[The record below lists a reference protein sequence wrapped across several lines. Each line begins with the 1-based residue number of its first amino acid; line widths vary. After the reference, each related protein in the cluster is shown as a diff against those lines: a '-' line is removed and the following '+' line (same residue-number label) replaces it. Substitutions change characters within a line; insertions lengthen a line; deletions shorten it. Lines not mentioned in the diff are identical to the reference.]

1 MNPNYR
7 IELADNNKGREKMT
21 FNNASSLD
29 NTVIKVIGVGNGGCN
44 AVNRMIE
51 EGLENVEF
59 IAMNTDAQ
67 ALSRSNAPTRV
78 VLGDRVTQ
86 GLGAG
91 TDPERGA
98 EAAREDI
105 ARIEELVSG
114 ANLVFIASSFG
125 GGTGTGASPVVA
137 EAAKKAGALTIGVV
151 TKPFDYEGKLK
162 MSRAESGIDKM
173 LTVVDSLIIIPNENL
188 YDMVD
193 MDNYSYEQALSV
205 VDDILRQGV
214 QGISDIIT
222 QTGFINVDFAD
233 VKTMISLS
241 NGRAHLGIGVGK
253 GDERLQ
259 KAITNAFENPLLD
272 VSSIKNARGI
282 LANIVCPKDFAMR
295 EYREASKII
304 NNYANENAN
313 IKIGVCPKEDIKD
326 EIIVTIVATGFDANA
341 KNDSDNKDV
350 DENANDRFNINRS
363 LNSSSNTASKINNS
377 STSNETTNKSENIVV
392 DMVETKKV
400 EEVQKVETPKAAL
413 NPFNDKKVTETVVS
427 SNNKAENISE
437 IDDINTIV
445 KEPEEEK
452 EVELG
457 AASVKT
463 EEVKAIEKV
472 QVAEEPKAAA
482 EVHKTEEIKEI
493 REEKVEVKP
502 AVSEVK
508 TAEIKTENRVV
519 ENRPIENKTIET
531 RTVVEEKIIEEE
543 RAEEEDYSFENKI
556 KNLRKPLITKS
567 TRFNNNE
574 HYAAEELSANDN
586 SNMHNS
592 NVHTNEVERFN
603 RTIVNNNQNAAEDSL
618 RYETRN
624 STIHNRAVEKISEEM
639 RFEDE
644 EKTNHPHSDYRRPF
658 DIVSD
663 DYMDKHNKLGSKIGI
678 FGESSVTETDL
689 EKPAFLRR
697 QIQARNTMR

>member
-7 IELADNNKGREKMT
+7 IQLADNMKGSEKMA
-21 FNNASSLD
+21 FKNDSSSLD
-29 NTVIKVIGVGNGGCN
+29 TVIKVIGVGNGGCN

-51 EGLENVEF
+51 EGLKDVEF

-67 ALSRSNAPTRV
+67 ALSRSNAPTRI

-91 TDPERGA
+91 TDPDKGA

-105 ARIEELVSG
+105 ANIEEVVSG

-151 TKPFDYEGKLK
+151 TKPFEYEGKLK

-173 LTVVDSLIIIPNENL
+173 LSVVDSLIIIPNENL

-193 MDNYSYEQALSV
+193 MDDYSYEEALSV

-253 GDERLQ
+253 GDDRLQ

-282 LANIVCPKDFAMR
+282 LANIVCPKDFAMK

-304 NNYANENAN
+304 NNYANDNAN

-326 EIIVTIVATGFDANA
+326 EIIVTIVATGFDANS
-341 KNDSDNKDV
+341 KNDSENKDV
-350 DENANDRFNINRS
+350 DSHANDIINKSVTSNKKDEVINNNTNISNDAVTNKRAEAVVES
-363 LNSSSNTASKINNS
+363 KSDNKVDDKKVNDKEELNNKPEINKVEVNNKSEVNKVEINEKIIAESKTASK
-377 STSNETTNKSENIVV
+377 NI
-392 DMVETKKV
+392 
-400 EEVQKVETPKAAL
+400 
-413 NPFNDKKVTETVVS
+413 
-427 SNNKAENISE
+427 AENIIE
-437 IDDINTIV
+437 IDNINTIV

-452 EVELG
+452 EVELET
-457 AASVKT
+457 AQTKT
-463 EEVKAIEKV
+463 EVEAVNIINN
-472 QVAEEPKAAA
+472 KAADKIVEEA
-482 EVHKTEEIKEI
+482 KQEIKEQ
-493 REEKVEVKP
+493 VL
-502 AVSEVK
+502 VSNNND
-508 TAEIKTENRVV
+508 IH
-519 ENRPIENKTIET
+519 ET
-531 RTVVEEKIIEEE
+531 KEYK
-543 RAEEEDYSFENKI
+543 FENNI
-556 KNLRKPLITKS
+556 RNLKKPLITK
-567 TRFNNNE
+567 TNRFNNINE
-574 HYAAEELSANDN
+574 NNFIEEESKSSISNEENYNKNDD
-586 SNMHNS
+586 
-592 NVHTNEVERFN
+592 VIETFN
-603 RTIVNNNQNAAEDSL
+603 RTIVNNNSEYAH
-618 RYETRN
+618 RYETKER
-624 STIHNRAVEKISEEM
+624 ISEEM

-644 EKTNHPHSDYRRPF
+644 EKHNNPHSDYHKKPF

-663 DYMDKHNKLGSKIGI
+663 DYMEKHNKMGSKMSI
-678 FGESSVTETDL
+678 FGETYTADNDL

>member
-21 FNNASSLD
+21 FNSGSSLD
-29 NTVIKVIGVGNGGCN
+29 TVIKVIGVGNGGCN

-59 IAMNTDAQ
+59 IAMNTDSQ

-78 VLGDRVTQ
+78 VLGDRITQ

-91 TDPERGA
+91 TDPEKGA

-105 ARIEELVSG
+105 AKIEELVSG

-137 EAAKKAGALTIGVV
+137 EAAKKGGALTIGVV
-151 TKPFDYEGKLK
+151 TKPFEYEGKLK
-162 MSRAESGIDKM
+162 MNRAEAGIDKM

-233 VKTMISLS
+233 VRTMISLS

-259 KAITNAFENPLLD
+259 KAINNAFENPLLD

-313 IKIGVCPKEDIKD
+313 IKIGVCPKEELKD

-341 KNDSDNKDV
+341 KNDYDNKDN

-363 LNSSSNTASKINNS
+363 LNKYSESASKIDNNNS
-377 STSNETTNKSENIVV
+377 ANDTVNSKVVEDNKISDIPENKAVHNE
-392 DMVETKKV
+392 
-400 EEVQKVETPKAAL
+400 KAAA
-413 NPFNDKKVTETVVS
+413 VS
-427 SNNKAENISE
+427 DNRVENISE
-437 IDDINTIV
+437 IDNINTIV
-445 KEPEEEK
+445 KEPEAEK
-452 EVELG
+452 EVELETLN
-457 AASVKT
+457 AINNNADNSTKENNTIKEEKEEDNKPV
-463 EEVKAIEKV
+463 EEVKTVIE
-472 QVAEEPKAAA
+472 PAA
-482 EVHKTEEIKEI
+482 VKK
-493 REEKVEVKP
+493 EEKEDIEVKKDDIKKEYASNSFESKINNLKKP
-502 AVSEVK
+502 IIVK
-508 TAEIKTENRVV
+508 TNRFNADSEN
-519 ENRPIENKTIET
+519 NTNKD
-531 RTVVEEKIIEEE
+531 VYVEEE
-543 RAEEEDYSFENKI
+543 
-556 KNLRKPLITKS
+556 
-567 TRFNNNE
+567 
-574 HYAAEELSANDN
+574 
-586 SNMHNS
+586 
-592 NVHTNEVERFN
+592 FN
-603 RTIVNNNQNAAEDSL
+603 RTIVNNKPVVNNNIEHSQK
-618 RYETRN
+618 YETKN
-624 STIHNRAVEKISEEM
+624 STISSKAIEKIAEEM
-639 RFEDE
+639 RFDDE
-644 EKTNHPHSDYRRPF
+644 EKTNNPHSNDFKRPF
-658 DIVSD
+658 DVVSD
-663 DYMDKHNKLGSKIGI
+663 DYMEKHNKLGYKMSI
-678 FGESSVTETDL
+678 FGETSSADTDL